1 MYLTKEEEQI
11 LEGEDG
17 YASQVAMKILVA
29 LGDLFKADRL
39 IPIESAHVSGVSHKT
54 LGDAIDFLEKLQK
67 EGAKARVY
75 SSLNPCGLDLE
86 KWAEMPVSQSL
97 YEAQLRIINLYS
109 SMGIDP
115 TLTCTP
121 YYLKKIRR
129 GTHLAWAESSAI
141 SYANSLLG
149 ARTNREGGPSAL
161 AAALI
166 GKTPR
171 YGLHLNE
178 NRKGDYLVDVHAS
191 LKSSADYGAL
201 GFLVGQNAKMRV
213 PVFDGLRKCKRDWL
227 KSLGASMAA
236 SGATSL
242 YHVMGVTPEWPSESS
257 SRDMWREGEPD
268 EVTAIDQRQLGDAY
282 SSLTTSPIDVPDLAF
297 IGCPHCSIS
306 EIEQVAQ
313 LTEDR
318 KLKGD
323 VRFWVCTSRQ
333 VKSLAEKRGIIKK
346 LEAKGIEVYCDTCII
361 VTWLKEAGI
370 NSIITN
376 SGKAAYYAPQLCNVE
391 VVFDDLTDIV
401 RKVTNNI

>member
-1 MYLTKEEEQI
+1 MYLTKEEEHI

-29 LGDLFKADRL
+29 LGDLFEADRL

-54 LGDAIDFLEKLQK
+54 LGDAVDFLEKLQM

-86 KWAEMPVSQSL
+86 KWAEMPVSRIL
-97 YEAQLRIINLYS
+97 YEAQLRIISLYS

-121 YYLKKIRR
+121 YYLQKIRK
-129 GTHLAWAESSAI
+129 GAHLAWAESSAI
-141 SYANSLLG
+141 SYANSLLS
-149 ARTNREGGPSAL
+149 ARTNREGAPSAL

-166 GKTPR
+166 GKTPL
-171 YGLHLNE
+171 YGLHLDE
-178 NRKGDYLVDVHAS
+178 NRKGNYLVDVRAS

-213 PVFDGLRKCKRDWL
+213 PAFNGIRKCRRDWL

-236 SGATSL
+236 SGAVSL
-242 YHVMGVTPEWPSESS
+242 YHVIGVTPEWPSKDKKG
-257 SRDMWREGEPD
+257 DMWRGGKPE
-268 EVTAIDQRQLGDAY
+268 EVTVFDQRQLKEAY
-282 SSLTTSPIDVPDLAF
+282 SSLTTSPIGVPDLAF
-297 IGCPHCSIS
+297 VGCPHCSLS
-306 EIEQVAQ
+306 EIEQVAR
-313 LTEDR
+313 LMESR
-318 KLKGD
+318 KMKRD

-333 VKSLAEKRGIIKK
+333 VKSLAEKRGLITR
-346 LEAKGIEVYCDTCII
+346 LEAKGVEVYCDTCII

-370 NSIITN
+370 DSIITN

-391 VVFDDLTDIV
+391 VVFDKLGQIV
-401 RKVTNNI
+401 RKVTE